1 MNKKRIS
8 KKVPDKDEVLPE
20 YDFRGGVRGKHYRAY
35 RQGHSVTVRK
45 SDGSVEVKHY
55 SLEDGA
61 VMLEADVR
69 KFFPDSDSVNKALRG
84 LISLR
89 PTRSQERAR

>member
-1 MNKKRIS
+1 MNKKQVS
-8 KKVPDKDEVLPE
+8 KKARQEDEMLPE
-20 YDFRGGVRGKHYRAY
+20 YDFRGGVRGKHYKEY
-35 RQGHSVTVRK
+35 RQGHSVTVLK
-45 SDGSVEVKHY
+45 TDGSIEVKHF

-89 PTRSQERAR
+89 PARSHPRPR